1 MLNVWRQI
9 ETVLVIT
16 QARHAHYNLTVT
28 QNSFSVF
35 CLICVYTCMIFTT
48 SLIQRISMVYH
59 VAIYISAHLV
69 SLMMSCSW
77 VGQNMDWTRWW
88 NSHMISPGNGDSRSQ
103 LQRASVWCLASLNA
117 KTVRTPKKRLFP
129 FGTDT
134 LEEVTHCTH
143 LGVTLCSYDS
153 SSKRTEEAC
162 DKGRRQLATL
172 HSSGVRSNGS
182 YPFVCSFLWNRI
194 CLPSMLHGCELW
206 NNMNQYELNDLEQTQ
221 SRTFRLIQNIPPR
234 THSVLTRGLL
244 GQLAINCHVKLQKLM
259 FLQRLVAASPKLLV
273 KQMFLRRLYECMQ
286 YPRMKGFIPD
296 IHHILNSVD
305 LTDTLLIY
313 MQGGRF
319 PSKREWRGICRNYI
333 RTLNYN
339 INVNNLRDA
348 DARYARQMTLETHPQ
363 RHPFYDVIKRSRDI
377 RHNVSLLWLIRTLTL
392 PGYGYDTRTCTLCG
406 KIYEDIMIHV
416 IAECPTLFQERNTL
430 WDFIVDDLNVN
441 LSVRLSCL
449 RRNWTVSI
457 SILQWYCTRTST
469 NHLLIIIHGFTD
481 LHILYLTVDILLFN
495 CIYVM

>member
-1 MLNVWRQI
+1 MLN
-9 ETVLVIT
+9 L
-16 QARHAHYNLTVT
+16 
-28 QNSFSVF
+28 
-35 CLICVYTCMIFTT
+35 CVYLHDFHNVVDPENKYGLSCGDLYIGSPCFADDVMLMSGSKHGLNNMMELAYDFSRKWRFTFSASKSKCMVFGE
-48 SLIQRISMVYH
+48 SKRKN
-59 VAIYISAHLV
+59 
-69 SLMMSCSW
+69 C
-77 VGQNMDWTRWW
+77 D
-88 NSHMISPGNGDSRSQ
+88 NS
-103 LQRASVWCLASLNA
+103 
-117 KTVRTPKKRLFP
+117 KKRVFP

-172 HSSGVRSNGS
+172 HSSGVRSNGL

-206 NNMNQYELNDLEQTQ
+206 NSMNQYELNDLEQTQ

-244 GQLAINCHVKLQKLM
+244 GQLTINCHVKLQKLM
-259 FLQRLVAASPKLLV
+259 FLQRLAAASPKLLV
-273 KQMFLRRLYECMQ
+273 KQMFLRRLYEFIQ
-286 YPRMKGFIPD
+286 NPIMKGFIPD

-305 LTDTLLIY
+305 FTDTLLIY

-319 PSKREWRGICRNYI
+319 PSKREWRGICRISI
-333 RTLNYN
+333 RTHDYN
-339 INVNNLRDA
+339 INVNNLRDT
-348 DARYARQMTLETHPQ
+348 DARYARQMARETHPQ

-416 IAECPTLFQERNTL
+416 IAECPKLFQERNTL

-449 RRNWTVSI
+449 SDLSFVDVI
-457 SILQWYCTRTST
+457 SGRPWSGFDDTLTQEELDSFYINIAMILHKNFHKAFIDNYSWF
-469 NHLLIIIHGFTD
+469 H
-481 LHILYLTVDILLFN
+481 
-495 CIYVM
+495 